1 MQLSGKI
8 AVDANVVLSALI
20 GGKANR
26 VFAEAK
32 DVKFVTT
39 ASVISEIKEYIPV
52 LAKKKG
58 LSKDV
63 MEAAFSL
70 LKLEVVSSET
80 YSEQIPAAMI
90 LIGKRDPEDVEIV
103 ALALA
108 LKCTVWSN
116 DNDLVELEQIKTYT
130 TAEMLRLV
138 NQL

>member
-1 MQLSGKI
+1 M
-8 AVDANVVLSALI
+8 DANVVLSALI

-58 LSKDV
+58 LSGDV

-70 LKLEVVSSET
+70 LKLEVVSRET
-80 YSEQIPAAMI
+80 YSEQIPAAMT
-90 LIGKRDPEDVEIV
+90 LIGKRDPEDVELV
-103 ALALA
+103 ALTLA
-108 LKCTVWSN
+108 LKCKVWSN
-116 DNDLVELEQIKTYT
+116 DNDMVELEQTNTYT
-130 TAEMLRLV
+130 TAEMLRLID
-138 NQL
+138 QL

>member
-1 MQLSGKI
+1 M
-8 AVDANVVLSALI
+8 DANVVLSALI

-39 ASVISEIKEYIPV
+39 ASVISEIKEYIPI

-70 LKLEVVSSET
+70 LKLEVLSSET
-80 YSEQIPAAMI
+80 YSEQIPEAMS
-90 LIGKRDPEDVEIV
+90 LIGKRDPEDVELV
-103 ALALA
+103 ALTLA

-116 DNDLVELEQIKTYT
+116 DNDLVELEQTKTYT

-138 NQL
+138 DQL

>member
-1 MQLSGKI
+1 
-8 AVDANVVLSALI
+8 VDANVVLSALI

-32 DVKFVTT
+32 GVKFVTT
-39 ASVISEIKEYIPV
+39 ASVINEIEEYIPV

-58 LSKDV
+58 LSENV

-70 LKLEVVSSET
+70 LKLEVILSET

-90 LIGKRDPEDVEIV
+90 LIGKRDPEDVELA

-108 LKCTVWSN
+108 LKCTAWSN
-116 DNDLVELEQIKTYT
+116 DNDLVEVGTDKNLYVRQRTVDKKFDP
-130 TAEMLRLV
+130 TAGIY
-138 NQL
+138 

>member
-1 MQLSGKI
+1 M
-8 AVDANVVLSALI
+8 DANVVLSALI
-20 GGKANR
+20 GGKTNR

-32 DVKFVTT
+32 DVKFITT
-39 ASVISEIKEYIPV
+39 ASVISEIEEYIPV
-52 LAKKKG
+52 LAKKKV
-58 LSKDV
+58 LSEDV

-90 LIGKRDPEDVEIV
+90 LIGKRDPEDMELV

-116 DNDLVELEQIKTYT
+116 DNDLVELEQTKTYT

-138 NQL
+138 DQL